1 MRNIIYDFARFV
13 GARIRFYFLKLI
25 GFPKPLKY
33 LEGNSNDYAN
43 KISHGCINTFIG
55 IPIAF
60 GIIIGIA
67 YLYFRYFDIS
77 VH

>member
-1 MRNIIYDFARFV
+1 MEYIVFGFARFV

-33 LEGNSNDYAN
+33 LEGNSDDGAN
-43 KISHGCINTFIG
+43 NLSHGCINAMIG
-55 IPIAF
+55 IPIVV

-67 YLYFRYFDIS
+67 YLYFTYFD
-77 VH
+77 

>member
-33 LEGNSNDYAN
+33 LEVILMTMQIRLATDAL
-43 KISHGCINTFIG
+43 I
-55 IPIAF
+55 
-60 GIIIGIA
+60 
-67 YLYFRYFDIS
+67 LL
-77 VH
+77 